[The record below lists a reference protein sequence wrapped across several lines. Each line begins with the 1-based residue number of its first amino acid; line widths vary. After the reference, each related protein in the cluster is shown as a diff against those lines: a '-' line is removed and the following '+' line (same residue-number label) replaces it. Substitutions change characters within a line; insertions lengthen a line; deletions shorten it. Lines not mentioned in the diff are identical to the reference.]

1 MSERVVLCENFAKWR
16 GLRTLLIFSLLVI
29 ANPYPNAAAFFL
41 PPSMKFLQGF
51 ETVIWCIARFV

>member
-41 PPSMKFLQGF
+41 PSIMFLQGF
-51 ETVIWCIARFV
+51 ETVIWCISRFV